1 MENEKNLTVS
11 KDEYGNIIT
20 NDPEI
25 NKTLREVEEETGLKL
40 AAAMPAVTF
49 SDDPSSKPYLLLLK
63 LTDDEEH
70 MADTMWCV
78 QIGRQDT
85 YDYLKN
91 LIKSEAIDLHHS
103 FVMSGNIK
111 FEDAITVFRFMKTMR
126 DDEKILDGDEEF
138 NIDDYTLGEG
148 FLDPKITD

>member
-1 MENEKNLTVS
+1 MEKEKNLSVS

-20 NDPEI
+20 NDPEL

-40 AAAMPAVTF
+40 AVAIPAVTF
-49 SDDPSSKPYLLLLK
+49 TDDPSIKPYLILLK
-63 LTDDEEH
+63 LTDEDETIGE
-70 MADTMWCV
+70 TMWCI

-91 LIKSEAIDLHHS
+91 LVKSEAIDVHHS
-103 FVMSGNIK
+103 FVISGNIK

-126 DDEKILDGDEEF
+126 EDEKILDGDEGF
-138 NIDDYTLGEG
+138 DINDYTLGDG
-148 FLDPKITD
+148 VPDAKITD